1 MKRNVT
7 IHDVAQAAGVSGGTV
22 HNALYGKK
30 GVSDAVRKNILRISE
45 ELGYKPNMVA
55 SALKR
60 KPRKIIV
67 SFPEPKGDNRYYFTY
82 LWKGYRGFQEELL
95 SYNIEAIEVPYNDTR
110 EKSFTAGIMQV
121 LRQFD
126 NQIDGIIT
134 GGRFFEDALA
144 TLKYMEKRHI
154 PIVLVSEEATNI
166 NCLSCIQSNHTT
178 DGRLAAELLSSQ
190 LRGKEKIL
198 ICAGD
203 MLLPSNR
210 LNAEGFEAYL
220 KENQCSCGLV
230 EIYGVDVYS
239 QIVSCLK
246 TDPDIKGLYSVNSRC
261 SLLLARAVEELGLAG
276 QVRLVGTDL
285 FPESAEY
292 MQKGVICNI
301 IHKGVEHHA
310 RQGMRILLNYLA
322 KNEEPEQSYY
332 LDKSIVIFRSNL
344 QEYFKG

>member
-30 GVSDAVRKNILRISE
+30 GVSDAVRKNILRISD

-67 SFPEPKGDNRYYFTY
+67 SFPEPKGDNRYYYTY
-82 LWKGYRGFQEELL
+82 LWKGYREFTEELL

-110 EKSFTAGIMQV
+110 EKSFTTGIMRV
-121 LRQFD
+121 MRQFD
-126 NQIDGIIT
+126 DKVDGIIT
-134 GGRFFEDALA
+134 GGRFFEDALS
-144 TLKYMEKRHI
+144 TLKYMEKHQI
-154 PIVLVSEEATNI
+154 PIVMVSEEATNI
-166 NCLSCIQSNHTT
+166 KCLSCVQSNHNT
-178 DGRLAAELLSSQ
+178 DGRLAAELLSAQ
-190 LRGKEKIL
+190 LRGEEKIL
-198 ICAGD
+198 LCAGD

-220 KENQCSCGLV
+220 RDNACTCGLV

-246 TDPDIKGLYSVNSRC
+246 TDPDIKGLYSVNARC
-261 SLLLARAVEELGLAG
+261 SLLLARAVKELGLAG
-276 QVRLVGTDL
+276 KVRLVGTDL

-292 MQKGVICNI
+292 MRRGVIQNI
-301 IHKGVEHHA
+301 IHKGAEHHVK
-310 RQGMRILLNYLA
+310 QGMRILLNYLA
-322 KNEEPEQSYY
+322 KKEEPELSYY
-332 LDKSIVIFRSNL
+332 LDKSIVIFKSNL
-344 QEYFKG
+344 EEYFKG

>member
-190 LRGKEKIL
+190 LRGK
-198 ICAGD
+198 
-203 MLLPSNR
+203 NR

-246 TDPDIKGLYSVNSRC
+246 TDPDIKGLYSVNARC